1 MYCGKCGA
9 KLEDHEKKCH
19 ECGAPVRIRRPVEPA
34 PANEVKDPVYFEK
47 PGEDVDVESIVRIAH
62 GEEPASFEEK
72 KDRPGR
78 KAGGRRISRE
88 EYLASLSPVEKVY
101 RYLQS
106 ISHDREEQEDKR
118 RMREHL
124 DRAAKY
130 YADAGEPETPVL
142 RQAANPSAGPG
153 PVKDVKKKA
162 DSAQAEK
169 KARAQEQEKARQ
181 AREEEKAR
189 ALEEEKARQAREEE
203 KARAL
208 EEEKAR
214 QAREEEMIR
223 AQEQEKARALEEKK
237 ARQAREE
244 EKTRALEQ
252 EKAHQARGEETAP
265 VAAPAPERETR
276 VPVRTETREVR
287 EDQPRRILSR
297 EEEEIRQARRIR
309 RYYEDQEDGLDRFLG
324 KFGIS
329 RETAVRI
336 ATLFLIAVLSVIYV
350 MGRGDA
356 KDRAGSAAPGSG
368 MTGAESAP
376 EAGGDNTDAYGT
388 DSELPTGGGDF
399 QNSSDSE

>member
-169 KARAQEQEKARQ
+169 KARAQEQ
-181 AREEEKAR
+181 
-189 ALEEEKARQAREEE
+189 
-203 KARAL
+203 
-208 EEEKAR
+208 EKAR